1 MWAVSLFGGRAM
13 TGMRRHPKER
23 LHRKGDLSATAASN
37 VPDLR
42 RRRPDY
48 RSGGTTVITGI
59 LSAVAAQLA
68 GLTVAA
74 KATIGIGV
82 ATAAIGT
89 ASVVGVV
96 PVPGVDTGGSRP
108 AAEVQLPSVPT
119 AEADLG
125 LQTADDAISATAG
138 QPEVTGLDRAAQTP
152 AAEHLPS
159 FVPGP
164 PAGVPS
170 GGTVTGTPGATG
182 TGIAGQTPAAGHLP
196 R

>member
-1 MWAVSLFGGRAM
+1 MITAV
-13 TGMRRHPKER
+13 
-23 LHRKGDLSATAASN
+23 LS
-37 VPDLR
+37 
-42 RRRPDY
+42 
-48 RSGGTTVITGI
+48 G
-59 LSAVAAQLA
+59 VAAKLA

-74 KATIGIGV
+74 KAGIGIGV

-96 PVPGVDTGGSRP
+96 AVPGVETGGSRP
-108 AAEVQLPSVPT
+108 AAEVELPSVPT

-125 LQTADDAISATAG
+125 LQTANDAISAGSG
-138 QPEVTGLDRAAQTP
+138 QPDVTGLDRAAQTPAAAHLPSVVPGRPASVPPANTNAATTGLDRAAQTP

-182 TGIAGQTPAAGHLP
+182 TDIARQTPAAGRLP

>member
-1 MWAVSLFGGRAM
+1 
-13 TGMRRHPKER
+13 
-23 LHRKGDLSATAASN
+23 
-37 VPDLR
+37 
-42 RRRPDY
+42 
-48 RSGGTTVITGI
+48 
-59 LSAVAAQLA
+59 
-68 GLTVAA
+68 
-74 KATIGIGV
+74 V

-96 PVPGVDTGGSRP
+96 PVPGVDSGGSRP
-108 AAEVQLPSVPT
+108 GAEVQLPSVPT

-152 AAEHLPS
+152 AADHLPSVVPGPPASVPPANTGAATTGLDRAAQTPAAEHLPS

-170 GGTVTGTPGATG
+170 GGTVTGTPGAIG
-182 TGIAGQTPAAGHLP
+182 TGIAAQTPAAGHLP

>member
-1 MWAVSLFGGRAM
+1 
-13 TGMRRHPKER
+13 
-23 LHRKGDLSATAASN
+23 
-37 VPDLR
+37 
-42 RRRPDY
+42 
-48 RSGGTTVITGI
+48 VITGI

-96 PVPGVDTGGSRP
+96 PVPGADSGGSRP

-138 QPEVTGLDRAAQTP
+138 SQPAATGLDRAAQTPAADHLPSVVPGPPASVPPANTGAAATGLDRAAQTP

>member
-1 MWAVSLFGGRAM
+1 M
-13 TGMRRHPKER
+13 
-23 LHRKGDLSATAASN
+23 
-37 VPDLR
+37 
-42 RRRPDY
+42 
-48 RSGGTTVITGI
+48 ITGI
-59 LSAVAAQLA
+59 LSGVAAQLA
-68 GLTVAA
+68 GLTVTAR
-74 KATIGIGV
+74 ATIGIGG

-96 PVPGVDTGGSRP
+96 PVPGVDSGGFRP
-108 AAEVQLPSVPT
+108 SAEVQLPSVPT

-125 LQTADDAISATAG
+125 LQTANDAISATAG
-138 QPEVTGLDRAAQTP
+138 QPDATGLDRAAQTPAAAHLPSVVPGPPAGVPPASVPPADTGAAAMGLDRAAQTP

-182 TGIAGQTPAAGHLP
+182 TGIAAQTPAAGHLP